1 MKSYVPRLFAAPL
14 LAVIVTIAPVVHA
27 QQSSAESNR
36 IDRLVALAKVWTAV
50 KFFHPYLAYRSD
62 VDWDEAL
69 VQTIPKVNAAH
80 DGKEYS
86 AAIEFMLE
94 KLNDPVTRVLDTSTK
109 SAENPASSAE
119 QQPTFRTN
127 SDGILV
133 VSMTRYTDFAD
144 FVGSRQRLQ
153 MLKEKL
159 PSARA
164 VVFDLRPETPPSD
177 FDEGNVSYA
186 FATSGIAENL
196 ATVSL
201 DVPGERRRK
210 YLGYAPQHGST
221 SGGYSS
227 GFYLEGRPLIK
238 PGMKAIP
245 LPSFFSLVK
254 IRICRASPWVFRRPA
269 KEQLFLKERSA
280 MKLPSPSR
288 RSIFP
293 TVSRPRFALENWSI
307 MMAPVVSSRI

>member
-1 MKSYVPRLFAAPL
+1 MKSYVPRLFVASL

-27 QQSSAESNR
+27 QQSSAESDR
-36 IDRLVALAKVWTAV
+36 IDRLVALAKLWTAV
-50 KFFHPYLAYRSD
+50 KYFHPYLAYRSD

-94 KLNDPVTRVLDTSTK
+94 KLHDPVTRVLDTSTK
-109 SAENPASSAE
+109 SAESPASSAE
-119 QQPTFRTN
+119 RQPTFRTN

-133 VSMTRYTDFAD
+133 VSMTRYADFAD
-144 FVGSRQRLQ
+144 FVGRRQRLQ

-159 PSARA
+159 PRARA

-177 FDEGNVSYA
+177 FDGGNVSYA
-186 FATSGIAENL
+186 FATSGIAEDL

-238 PGMKAIP
+238 LGMKAIP
-245 LPSFFSLVK
+245 LPVVFSH
-254 IRICRASPWVFRRPA
+254 
-269 KEQLFLKERSA
+269 
-280 MKLPSPSR
+280 
-288 RSIFP
+288 
-293 TVSRPRFALENWSI
+293 
-307 MMAPVVSSRI
+307 